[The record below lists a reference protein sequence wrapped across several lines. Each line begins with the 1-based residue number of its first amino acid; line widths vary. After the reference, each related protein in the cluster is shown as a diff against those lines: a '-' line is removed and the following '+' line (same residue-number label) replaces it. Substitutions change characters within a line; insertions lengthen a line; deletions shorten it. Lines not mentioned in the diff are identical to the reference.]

1 MTIFMNLSSGDPV
14 AQLHMLQ
21 SAMVRAKKLL
31 RVELFGPGSMLAD
44 TALVFFDVLRNRPSH
59 LQVHIHT
66 WTCLSEGAV
75 LFWLGGDTRSMRSDT
90 WIEVPELPESAGERF
105 EVCRSVPASEESP
118 AATDMRTLLSH
129 VGHWLPVSEVAGL
142 RLFQHELSQFGLLD
156 DEQQNEN
163 LARYFKTPEIV

>member
-1 MTIFMNLSSGDPV
+1 MTIHLNLSSGDHI
-14 AQLHMLQ
+14 AQLQMLQ
-21 SAMVRAKKLL
+21 SALARAKGSL
-31 RVELFGPGSMLAD
+31 RVELFGPVALLAD
-44 TALVFFDVLRNRPSH
+44 TALTFFEVLRNRPNH

-90 WIEVPELPESAGERF
+90 WIEIPCLPESTGERF

-156 DEQQNEN
+156 DEQQNQK
-163 LARYFKTPEIV
+163 LAGYFKTPEVV

>member
-1 MTIFMNLSSGDPV
+1 MTIFMNLSSGDHI
-14 AQLHMLQ
+14 AQLQMLQ
-21 SAMVRAKKLL
+21 SALVRAKKSL
-31 RVELFGPGSMLAD
+31 RVELFGPGSLLAD
-44 TALVFFDVLRNRPSH
+44 TALVLFDVLRNKRADLH
-59 LQVHIHT
+59 VHIHT

-90 WIEVPELPESAGERF
+90 WIEIPELPESAGELF
-105 EVCRSVPASEESP
+105 EVCRSVPACEESP

-163 LARYFKTPEIV
+163 LARYFKTPEVV